1 MSETLKEKTA
11 KGLFWGGLSNGVQQL
26 VGIVCGIIFGRLLS
40 QADYGMMAMI
50 AIFPLIAK
58 ELQNSGFTVAL
69 TNLKAPSHRDY
80 NSVFWFNIIVGC
92 SLYVILFFASPLI
105 AEFYHEPELTK
116 LCRYAFL
123 VIPLS
128 ALGTAQSAVLF
139 KNLRVRQQAKAGMFA
154 VLISSMIGVAMAWM
168 DYKYWSLATQSI
180 AYIGLN
186 TLMLWHYSPWRPT
199 FELDF
204 EPVKRMFPFSC
215 KLLATNIAVHINNNV
230 LNILLGKFFTKVV
243 AGTYSQANTWS
254 SKCSYLVQGMVQQ
267 VAQPVLVGLNDE
279 RERQLV
285 VLRKMMRFTAF
296 VAFPLMFG
304 LALVAREFIVL
315 AITEKWI
322 ESAKLLQ
329 YLCVSAASVP
339 LSYLLSN
346 MIISK
351 GKSDI
356 YLGCTV
362 TLAAL
367 QMVLMWVLYRYGIQT
382 MVLGFVALTC
392 LWVFVWH
399 FFTRR
404 LTGYSLVMFL
414 KDTVPFAVIA
424 LSVMVA
430 THFLTLSIEN
440 LWLLL
445 LARVI
450 MAAILYFAI
459 LKMAHAKILDECV
472 QFVRKR
478 YFQQK

>member
-105 AEFYHEPELTK
+105 AQFYHEPELTK

-139 KNLRVRQQAKAGMFA
+139 KNLKVRQQSKAGIFA

-168 DYKYWSLATQSI
+168 GFKYWSLATQSI
-180 AYIGLN
+180 VYIGLN
-186 TLMLWHYSPWRPT
+186 TLMLWHYSPWHPT
-199 FELDF
+199 FEFDF

-215 KLLATNIAVHINNNV
+215 KMLVTNIAIHINNNV
-230 LNILLGKFFTKVV
+230 LNILLGRFFTKVV
-243 AGTYSQANTWS
+243 AGTYSQANTWA
-254 SKCSYLVQGMVQQ
+254 SKSSYLVQGMVQQ

-279 RERQLV
+279 RERQLM